1 MELSARFPLVLQSV
15 GMELDMGLK
24 LVTITMDRAVRKAA
38 RLIEVIIVQ
47 ERLGNHQLVLL
58 NVETKSKQANNNVT
72 MATKLDV
79 PIVR

>member
-1 MELSARFPLVLQSV
+1 
-15 GMELDMGLK
+15 MGLK